1 MRHIVN
7 ALLMRERAVLLA
19 LRAPHRHA
27 YPDRWSFP
35 GGHVEANET
44 LDEALI
50 RELREEIGI
59 TPTQYLAL
67 KTIPDPNA
75 PAADPVTYH
84 MYAVMAWDGGEPTMT
99 GDEHTALGWFA
110 PNEAASLAGL
120 ALEEY
125 RSLLHGL
132 TGA

>member
-7 ALLMRERAVLLA
+7 ALLMRERAVLLVR
-19 LRAPHRHA
+19 RAPHRTA

-59 TPTQYLAL
+59 TPTRYLAL
-67 KTIPDPNA
+67 GTILDPNA
-75 PAADPVTYH
+75 MSADPVTYH
-84 MYAVMAWDGGEPTMT
+84 IFAVMAWDGGEPVMA

-110 PNEAASLAGL
+110 PNDAAGL
-120 ALEEY
+120 D
-125 RSLLHGL
+125 GL
-132 TGA
+132 A